1 MSGIKYWLWLRNL
14 QGLNNRACLR
24 LWTHFSSPEH
34 IYYADIEE
42 YAQIPQLTKAQ
53 IRALEDKSLDRAEQI
68 MEDCARLDIRVITIA
83 DAEYPDRLRAIEDAP
98 CLLYVKGS
106 WPDFDSEAAVAVIG
120 SRNSTPYGIRV
131 GQALGYELSKG
142 GAYIVSGLAARG
154 DAAGHFGALLAGKKT
169 AAVLGCGVDVVYP
182 AENKRL
188 YADIESDGVL
198 ISEYPPGTRPVG
210 THFLERNRII
220 SGLSVAVIVV
230 EAKMH
235 SGTQNTVRHA
245 IEQGRDVY
253 AVPGPVDSAYSEG
266 TNRMIQ
272 EGAGVVTRAWD
283 VLEELERWFPDKIE
297 AKLFELPPILQRAEK
312 PKSTAAA
319 KETVAEKTEKQIDN
333 RNEIEYIEIENA
345 KDRFTDDQIR
355 ILLTLSNQPMI
366 VDDIAETTQIPVRR
380 VLSALTMLEIDGL
393 VKQESGNRYIL
404 NAVIQQ

>member
-14 QGLNNRACLR
+14 QGLNNRTCLK
-24 LWTHFSSPEH
+24 LWDHFASPEG
-34 IYYADIEE
+34 IYYADAEE
-42 YAQIPQLTKAQ
+42 YAQVPQLSKAQ
-53 IRALEDKSLDRAEQI
+53 IRALENKSLDRAEEI
-68 MEDCARLDIRVITIA
+68 IEDCARLGIRIMTIM

-98 CLLYVKGS
+98 CVLYIRGS

-131 GQALGYELSKG
+131 GQTLGYELSKG

-169 AAVLGCGVDVVYP
+169 AAVLGCGIDVVYP
-182 AENKRL
+182 AENQRL
-188 YADIESDGVL
+188 YADIEADGVL
-198 ISEYPPGTRPVG
+198 ISEYPPGTKPVG
-210 THFLERNRII
+210 RHFLERNRII
-220 SGLSVAVIVV
+220 SGLSMAVIVV
-230 EAKMH
+230 EAKLR

-253 AVPGPVDSAYSEG
+253 AVPGPIDSVYSEG

-283 VLEELERWFPDKIE
+283 VLQELQPWFPDKIE
-297 AKLFELPPILQRAEK
+297 AKLFELPPILQRVENSKPAAAEK
-312 PKSTAAA
+312 EAAA
-319 KETVAEKTEKQIDN
+319 EKIEKQIDN
-333 RNEIEYIEIENA
+333 RNEIEYIEIEKA
-345 KDRFTDDQIR
+345 KDRFTDDQIQ
-355 ILLTLSNQPMI
+355 ILLTLSDQPMI

-380 VLSALTMLEIDGL
+380 VLSALTMLEIDEL
-393 VKQESGNRYIL
+393 IKQESGNRYIL